1 MNMISLLQTKTPDTA
16 RMEIFASVAKPF
28 PQFWAGP
35 GDKAT
40 TLGSWM
46 THQPAYWVC
55 YPVCQ
60 RPIPKTNTMQ
70 TMY

>member
-16 RMEIFASVAKPF
+16 CMEIFASVAKPF

-40 TLGSWM
+40 TLGS
-46 THQPAYWVC
+46 
-55 YPVCQ
+55 
-60 RPIPKTNTMQ
+60 
-70 TMY
+70 